1 MSTFLESLCD
11 IISTGESIALATI
24 ASHSGSTPRSDGAQ
38 MAIRRDGSILGT
50 IGGGLV
56 EARCIE
62 AGRGLLQRPPGSA
75 MHCAFALDNTTAAE
89 AAMVCGGHLTVIIE
103 HVRTIDDAVDAC
115 HAKRQCGTST
125 GYDLGHDTGCGT
137 GRGIRQDGGLAGI
150 LLHACSCAADGLPV
164 SFSVEYVWDTPPTR
178 EETPRPGAADR
189 AAPRQTFRLM
199 HAIAHTA
206 EEVGQRHGAS
216 GASTALA
223 ISEAGCRLEVTLTPP
238 PHLVIFGAGHVAVPT
253 AHFGHAVGFSVTVI
267 DDRPDFANR
276 ERFPDARL
284 RIPPS
289 FASAFEGLHVTP
301 DTYLVIMTRGHL
313 HDGEILEQALKT
325 PARYIGMIGSRRKRD
340 ALYAKLKQQGIDDAI
355 LARCHCPIGLDIQAQ
370 TPEEI
375 GISIMAELV
384 LHRASA

>member
-1 MSTFLESLCD
+1 MSTFLESLRD
-11 IISTGESIALATI
+11 ILSAGESIAMATI
-24 ASHSGSTPRSDGAQ
+24 ANHSGSTPRGDGAQ
-38 MAIRRDGSILGT
+38 MVIRPDGSVLGT

-62 AGRGLLQRPPGSA
+62 AGRDLLQRPPGSA
-75 MHCAFALDNTTAAE
+75 LFCAFALDNTTAAE

-103 HVRTIDDAVDAC
+103 HAGAC
-115 HAKRQCGTST
+115 HDNVNGCHT
-125 GYDLGHDTGCGT
+125 GEQTGCSAGH
-137 GRGIRQDGGLAGI
+137 GKGLADI
-150 LLHACSCAADGLPV
+150 LLHACDRVADGLSA
-164 SFSVEYVWDTPPTR
+164 SFGVEYVWDSPSGQD
-178 EETPRPGAADR
+178 GANALDKADISGR
-189 AAPRQTFRLM
+189 ATTRQTFRPM
-199 HAIAHTA
+199 RAAVHTTG
-206 EEVGQRHGAS
+206 EDSDGQRLS
-216 GASTALA
+216 GASTGLAL
-223 ISEAGCRLEVTLTPP
+223 SESGCRLDVMLVPP
-238 PHLVIFGAGHVAVPT
+238 PRLVIFGAGHVAVPT

-267 DDRPDFANR
+267 DDRPDFATP
-276 ERFPDARL
+276 ERFPDAHL

-289 FASAFEGLHVTP
+289 FAEAFDGLHVTP

-340 ALYAKLKQQGIDDAI
+340 ALYAELQEQGLDDAT

-384 LHRASA
+384 MHRASA